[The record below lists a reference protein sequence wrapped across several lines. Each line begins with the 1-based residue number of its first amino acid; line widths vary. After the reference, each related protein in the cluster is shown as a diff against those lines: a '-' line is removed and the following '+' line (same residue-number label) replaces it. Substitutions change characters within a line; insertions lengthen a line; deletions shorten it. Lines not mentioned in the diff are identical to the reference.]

1 MRKIILLLAFALSI
15 YFLYTRFH
23 EMQSVVGTLQRGEI
37 NFILAALLLLFV
49 WYVNVAA
56 TYRAI
61 YEIVGLNESIGR
73 LFLLSISAFFAN
85 IVAPVAGMTGI
96 AMFVNDGRARGQS
109 AARVTVATAMYILFD
124 YVGFLV
130 VLTLGL
136 AVLARRNELE
146 WPEISASIVLV
157 IIALGITVL
166 LYLGAKSGRVL
177 GDVLA
182 SLAGIV
188 NRIARPFIHRD
199 YLSIERAHSFAA
211 EAAEGLSTLQHSPT
225 YWIKP
230 LVLALNNKAIL
241 ITIMMMTFLAFR
253 QPFTAGTIIA
263 GFSIGYLFLIVS
275 PTPSG
280 IGVVEGIMTLGLTSL
295 RVPFDSA
302 AVIVLAYRGITFW
315 FPLLPGLVA
324 FRFIS
329 KENRQLVDNSS
340 MESTPKE

>member
-1 MRKIILLLAFALSI
+1 MRKIILALAFLLSI
-15 YFLYTRFH
+15 YFLISRFN

-37 NFILAALLLLFV
+37 NFILAALLLVFV
-49 WYVNVAA
+49 WYVNMAA

-61 YEIVGLNESIGR
+61 YEIVGLNEKISR
-73 LFLLSISAFFAN
+73 LLLLSISAFFAN
-85 IVAPVAGMTGI
+85 IVAPVAGMSGI
-96 AMFVNDGRARGQS
+96 AMFVNDGRSRGHS

-136 AVLARRNELE
+136 AVLARRNKLD
-146 WPEISASIVLV
+146 WSEISASIVLV

-177 GDVLA
+177 GNVLA
-182 SLAGIV
+182 SFASVV
-188 NRIARPFIHRD
+188 NRMARPFIHRE
-199 YLSIERAHSFAA
+199 YLSLERAHSFAA
-211 EAAEGLSTLQHSPT
+211 EAAEGLSALQTKPS

-230 LVLALNNKAIL
+230 MILALNNKAIL
-241 ITIMMMTFLAFR
+241 ITIFMMIFLAFR
-253 QPFTAGTIIA
+253 QPFSAGTIIA

-329 KENRQLVDNSS
+329 NENRRLDSQSS
-340 MESTPKE
+340 

>member
-1 MRKIILLLAFALSI
+1 
-15 YFLYTRFH
+15 
-23 EMQSVVGTLQRGEI
+23 
-37 NFILAALLLLFV
+37 
-49 WYVNVAA
+49 
-56 TYRAI
+56 
-61 YEIVGLNESIGR
+61 
-73 LFLLSISAFFAN
+73 
-85 IVAPVAGMTGI
+85 
-96 AMFVNDGRARGQS
+96 
-109 AARVTVATAMYILFD
+109 MYILFD

-136 AVLARRNELE
+136 AVLARRNRLD
-146 WPEISASIVLV
+146 WPEISASIILV

-166 LYLGAKSGRVL
+166 LYLGAKSGRIL
-177 GDVLA
+177 GNVLA
-182 SLAGIV
+182 SLASMV
-188 NRIARPFIHRD
+188 NRMARPFIHRE
-199 YLSIERAHSFAA
+199 YLSLERAHSFAA
-211 EAAEGLSTLQHSPT
+211 EAAEGLSALQTRPS

-230 LVLALNNKAIL
+230 LILALNNKAIL

-329 KENRQLVDNSS
+329 NENRRLDNQSS
-340 MESTPKE
+340 